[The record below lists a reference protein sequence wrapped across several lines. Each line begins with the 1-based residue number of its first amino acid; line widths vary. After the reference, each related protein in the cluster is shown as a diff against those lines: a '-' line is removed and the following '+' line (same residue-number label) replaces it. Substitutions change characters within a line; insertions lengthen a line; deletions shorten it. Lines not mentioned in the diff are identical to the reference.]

1 MPKIKEH
8 DEIFE
13 KMKSLF
19 MGESSEPYSDKV
31 VSLAYEPK
39 NVGAMKDADCIGTV
53 CGSCGDT
60 IHLYLRLCGD
70 NISEATFLTDGCGA
84 TLACGSVVTEL
95 VRGKSGY
102 EALKITV
109 QDVIGYLDG
118 LPASHVHCAVLAVQA
133 LHDAI
138 KNSND

>member
-1 MPKIKEH
+1 
-8 DEIFE
+8 
-13 KMKSLF
+13 
-19 MGESSEPYSDKV
+19 
-31 VSLAYEPK
+31 
-39 NVGAMKDADCIGTV
+39 
-53 CGSCGDT
+53 
-60 IHLYLRLCGD
+60 LCGD